1 MRESNLIV
9 LGDKGVGKRSLVQSI
24 NKHCVK
30 ATNKFIE
37 VDKMGSQYSAL
48 DFEFLYV
55 KDMNEKDAIHGI
67 VTADDN
73 LPRMNIW
80 MLQDLEKRELLKVAL
95 KPELLETT
103 AALIMIDL
111 DQPWDM
117 KEQLFKWM
125 RLLEE
130 IVKDVLN
137 KLSLEKKTSLQK
149 RIERYI
155 KRYNKLDE
163 VKVEKEDSQGKKGP
177 VKGR

>member
-1 MRESNLIV
+1 
-9 LGDKGVGKRSLVQSI
+9 
-24 NKHCVK
+24 
-30 ATNKFIE
+30 
-37 VDKMGSQYSAL
+37 
-48 DFEFLYV
+48 
-55 KDMNEKDAIHGI
+55 
-67 VTADDN
+67 
-73 LPRMNIW
+73 
-80 MLQDLEKRELLKVAL
+80 VAL

>member
-1 MRESNLIV
+1 
-9 LGDKGVGKRSLVQSI
+9 
-24 NKHCVK
+24 
-30 ATNKFIE
+30 
-37 VDKMGSQYSAL
+37 
-48 DFEFLYV
+48 
-55 KDMNEKDAIHGI
+55 MNEKDAIHGI

-80 MLQDLEKRELLKVAL
+80 MLQDLEKRDLLKVAL

-163 VKVEKEDSQGKKGP
+163 VKVEKEDTPGKKGP
-177 VKGR
+177 IKGR

>member
-1 MRESNLIV
+1 M
-9 LGDKGVGKRSLVQSI
+9 
-24 NKHCVK
+24 
-30 ATNKFIE
+30 
-37 VDKMGSQYSAL
+37 
-48 DFEFLYV
+48 
-55 KDMNEKDAIHGI
+55 
-67 VTADDN
+67 
-73 LPRMNIW
+73 
-80 MLQDLEKRELLKVAL
+80 AL

-103 AALIMIDL
+103 AALILIDL

-117 KEQLFKWM
+117 KESLFKWM

-163 VKVEKEDSQGKKGP
+163 VKVEKEDSPGKKTAI
-177 VKGR
+177 VER

>member
-1 MRESNLIV
+1 M
-9 LGDKGVGKRSLVQSI
+9 
-24 NKHCVK
+24 
-30 ATNKFIE
+30 
-37 VDKMGSQYSAL
+37 
-48 DFEFLYV
+48 
-55 KDMNEKDAIHGI
+55 
-67 VTADDN
+67 
-73 LPRMNIW
+73 
-80 MLQDLEKRELLKVAL
+80 AL

-103 AALIMIDL
+103 AALILIDL

-117 KEQLFKWM
+117 KESLFKWM

-163 VKVEKEDSQGKKGP
+163 VKVETEDSPGKKTAI
-177 VKGR
+177 VER

>member
-1 MRESNLIV
+1 
-9 LGDKGVGKRSLVQSI
+9 
-24 NKHCVK
+24 
-30 ATNKFIE
+30 
-37 VDKMGSQYSAL
+37 
-48 DFEFLYV
+48 
-55 KDMNEKDAIHGI
+55 
-67 VTADDN
+67 
-73 LPRMNIW
+73 
-80 MLQDLEKRELLKVAL
+80 
-95 KPELLETT
+95 
-103 AALIMIDL
+103 
-111 DQPWDM
+111 
-117 KEQLFKWM
+117 M

>member
-1 MRESNLIV
+1 
-9 LGDKGVGKRSLVQSI
+9 
-24 NKHCVK
+24 
-30 ATNKFIE
+30 
-37 VDKMGSQYSAL
+37 MGSQYSAL

-117 KEQLFKWM
+117 KE
-125 RLLEE
+125 
-130 IVKDVLN
+130 
-137 KLSLEKKTSLQK
+137 
-149 RIERYI
+149 
-155 KRYNKLDE
+155 
-163 VKVEKEDSQGKKGP
+163 
-177 VKGR
+177 

>member
-1 MRESNLIV
+1 M
-9 LGDKGVGKRSLVQSI
+9 
-24 NKHCVK
+24 
-30 ATNKFIE
+30 
-37 VDKMGSQYSAL
+37 
-48 DFEFLYV
+48 
-55 KDMNEKDAIHGI
+55 
-67 VTADDN
+67 
-73 LPRMNIW
+73 
-80 MLQDLEKRELLKVAL
+80 AL

-103 AALIMIDL
+103 AALILIDL

-117 KEQLFKWM
+117 KESLFKWM

-163 VKVEKEDSQGKKGP
+163 VKVEKEDSPGKKTP
-177 VKGR
+177 IVER